1 MIIWFRKRTLNFLM
15 SGWPFENKETKS
27 NNTKNKKEGGI
38 FEAKMD
44 YVGKVAW
51 FLESGVREM
60 TKDIKK
66 L

>member
-1 MIIWFRKRTLNFLM
+1 M
-15 SGWPFENKETKS
+15 SGWPFENKEDKS
-27 NNTKNKKEGGI
+27 HNTKNKKEGGV
-38 FEAKMD
+38 FETKMD
-44 YVGKVAW
+44 YVDKVAW

>member
-1 MIIWFRKRTLNFLM
+1 M